1 MASAKM
7 KRSMEVDTLRGIA
20 CILLVFFHTV
30 GSSPTEGLRIAEGHW
45 LRTFNEFLVYF
56 RMPLF
61 SFISGYVYA
70 FRPYQGNPQGFIKGK
85 VRRLL
90 LPLLTVGTFY
100 AIVQAFTPGVNASV
114 QNWWLLHIMPVGHF
128 WFLEALFIIF
138 LVIIL
143 LEHFKALSTVAGFSA
158 VWIASAVVFGLSDFT
173 NYFGARGA
181 VYLMPFF
188 LAGLACKRFEI
199 VQPSA
204 LFLAAAALVGGLAIV
219 VLFPEHMGKQN
230 TLAALASVSIG
241 VSAGLLLLRSGWQS
255 RPLAYIGAYSF
266 AIYLLHVFFT
276 AGSRIFLQKAGVT
289 DVYALLMPGAFAG
302 IIGPIVC
309 AQLIGRSDT
318 LNLWLLGS
326 TSRVKTALPASR
338 QATAQV

>member
-30 GSSPTEGLRIAEGHW
+30 GSTPTEGLRIAEGHW
-45 LRTFNEFLVYF
+45 LRTFNDFLVYF

-100 AIVQAFTPGVNASV
+100 AIVQALTPGTNASV
-114 QNWWLLHIMPVGHF
+114 DNWWLLHIMPVGHF

-138 LVIIL
+138 LLIIL
-143 LEHFKALSTVAGFSA
+143 LEYLKILSTATGFVIVWTVSA
-158 VWIASAVVFGLSDFT
+158 VLFWLADFT
-173 NYFGARGA
+173 NYFGVRGA

-188 LAGLACKRFEI
+188 LAGLGCKRFEI

-204 LFLAAAALVGGLAIV
+204 RLLAAAALVGGLAIV
-219 VLFPEHMGKQN
+219 VLFPEQMGKQN
-230 TLAALASVSIG
+230 ALAALASVAIG
-241 VSAGLLLLRSGWQS
+241 VSAGVLLLRSGWQF

-276 AGSRIFLQKAGVT
+276 AGSRIFLHRMGVT
-289 DVYALLMPGAFAG
+289 DIYALLAPGAFAG
-302 IIGPIVC
+302 ILGPIVC

-326 TSRVKTALPASR
+326 TSRVKTAPPAR
-338 QATAQV
+338 APATV

>member
-1 MASAKM
+1 MAGVKM

-20 CILLVFFHTV
+20 CILLVFFHVV
-30 GSSPTEGLRIAEGHW
+30 GSTPTEGLRISEGHW
-45 LRTFNEFLVYF
+45 LRSFNDFLVYF

-70 FRPYQGNPQGFIKGK
+70 FRPYQGNAQGFIKGK

-90 LPLLTVGTFY
+90 VPMLTVGTFY
-100 AIVQAFTPGVNASV
+100 AIVQSLTPGANASV
-114 QNWWLLHIMPVGHF
+114 DNWWLLHIMPVGHF
-128 WFLEALFIIF
+128 WFLEALFLIF
-138 LVIIL
+138 VVVIL
-143 LEHFKALSTVAGFSA
+143 LEHFTALSTVARFSA
-158 VWIASAVVFGLSDFT
+158 VWIICAVLFGVADFT

-188 LAGLACKRFEI
+188 LAGLACKRFDI

-204 LFLAAAALVGGLAIV
+204 LVAGAAALGGGLAIV
-219 VLFPEHMGKQN
+219 VLFPEHMGQQN
-230 TLAALASVSIG
+230 SLAALASLAIG

-266 AIYLLHVFFT
+266 AIYLFHVFFT
-276 AGSRIFLQKAGVT
+276 AASRIFLQKAGVT
-289 DVYALLMPGAFAG
+289 DVYALLVPGTLAG
-302 IIGPIVC
+302 LLGPVVC
-309 AQLIGRSDT
+309 AQLIGYSNT

-338 QATAQV
+338 QAAS